1 MTSTSEQASL
11 DFKGLSSHLQSLCH
25 HAIAIRETLEWHDR
39 CEQLGYPP
47 AHSTHTYSFPRIHKA
62 FAHQKLATTWV
73 QFLKPFKAT
82 DHRVYYVIAI
92 REALQIIHKAS
103 TTKGMVDYVILISWN
118 PSKIGMAIVNSWA
131 YPPARSTNRIS
142 CPRIHKA
149 SATKTWVLCDCNSR
163 SPSKY
168 SQSLCHERHGMRCDC
183 NLWNPPKIGMASA
196 NIRAYPPA
204 RSTHINQFFET
215 PAVVRNTLPPCM
227 CRPIHNY
234 SQLKIRPAIDPV
246 RRHRT
251 LAPVRLQTN
260 FNSGDSGQRD

>member
-1 MTSTSEQASL
+1 MKP
-11 DFKGLSSHLQSLCH
+11 FKD
-25 HAIAIRETLEWHDR
+25 WHGN
-39 CEQLGYPP
+39 CEQLGL
-47 AHSTHTYSFPRIHKA
+47 SSCSLNE
-62 FAHQKLATTWV
+62 QN
-73 QFLKPFKAT
+73 FLSS
-82 DHRVYYVIAI
+82 H
-92 REALQIIHKAS
+92 
-103 TTKGMVDYVILISWN
+103 
-118 PSKIGMAIVNSWA
+118 
-131 YPPARSTNRIS
+131 
-142 CPRIHKA
+142 
-149 SATKTWVLCDCNSR
+149 
-163 SPSKY
+163 
-168 SQSLCHERHGMRCDC
+168 SQSLCHQNLGTMRLQFAKPFKIFTKPLSRRHGMRCDC
-183 NLWNPPKIGMASA
+183 NLWNPPKIAMASA